1 MLRIEE
7 IVGNVDDDFRDYLL
21 EMDDAK
27 LHALLADSQTLRHLL
42 PMGVSYR
49 EAVTVINAIL
59 EYRAQP
65 PEETRPPPPVKKARA
80 PRKKKTTPP
89 PLEALTDPVP
99 EATPPPPPPAEE
111 APEPKPPSPPL
122 PEGEGRG
129 EGKAPRPLDSLPE
142 PAPPMSLPRLKPRLR
157 DHVILVLPVML
168 AAALVILLLSR

>member
-7 IVGNVDDDFRDYLL
+7 IVGNVDDDFRDHLL

-27 LHALLADSQTLRHLL
+27 LRGLLDDSQTLRHLL

-49 EAVTVINAIL
+49 EAVTVITAIL

-65 PEETRPPPPVKKARA
+65 PEEAPPPVTVKKPRA
-80 PRKKKTTPP
+80 PRKKKAAPIP
-89 PLEALTDPVP
+89 SDPVP
-99 EATPPPPPPAEE
+99 EPVPPPPPQAEDRSEME
-111 APEPKPPSPPL
+111 APPPPEPL
-122 PEGEGRG
+122 P
-129 EGKAPRPLDSLPE
+129 APVTMPE
-142 PAPPMSLPRLKPRLR
+142 PAPSPAPDHPMALPTLRPRWR